1 MKKITGMK
9 RGIRAGAVMLLLAVS
24 LAACGRSGKLSEK
37 FDEETV
43 KAAAEALVDCIN
55 ADDVEGF
62 CSVPMSDE
70 MKTTMTPEYT
80 QSVFEQYIGN
90 RGAFVE
96 YESNTVVGATRQGTN
111 EDCAAAV
118 VVAEYENQKVT
129 YTISYDADMNLIGFY
144 LK

>member
-1 MKKITGMK
+1 MK
-9 RGIRAGAVMLLLAVS
+9 RVISVGAVMLLFAVS
-24 LAACGRSGKLSEK
+24 LLACGRSGKLSDK

-43 KAAAEALVDCIN
+43 QAAAEELVDYIN

-70 MKTTMTPEYT
+70 MKATMTPEYT
-80 QSVFEQYIGN
+80 QSVFDQYIGN
-90 RGAFVE
+90 RGDFVE
-96 YESNTVVGATRQGTN
+96 YQKNTVIGATRQGTG
-111 EDCAAAV
+111 EDCATAV
-118 VVAEYENQKVT
+118 VIAKYENQKVT